1 MCIRDRLIDMRYA
14 FLRGVQLFAMIIIIS
29 GFVMGIRLRNMDIEL
44 SSLVI
49 GAGIFYVANL
59 FLDKSN

>member
-1 MCIRDRLIDMRYA
+1 MRYA
-14 FLRGVQLFAMIIIIS
+14 FLKGVQLLAMIIIIS

-59 FLDKSN
+59 FPDKSN